1 MTTDIIKQLKE
12 ENRKLKEK
20 VKQLEDQW
28 EQSFEYRDTDYEM
41 FKMEEEAEEYYKKN
55 NSLNR

>member
-1 MTTDIIKQLKE
+1 MTIDIVKQLKE

-28 EQSFEYRDTDYEM
+28 EQSFEYRDTDCEM
-41 FKMEEEAEEYYKKN
+41 FKMEEEAEEYYKENKE
-55 NSLNR
+55 